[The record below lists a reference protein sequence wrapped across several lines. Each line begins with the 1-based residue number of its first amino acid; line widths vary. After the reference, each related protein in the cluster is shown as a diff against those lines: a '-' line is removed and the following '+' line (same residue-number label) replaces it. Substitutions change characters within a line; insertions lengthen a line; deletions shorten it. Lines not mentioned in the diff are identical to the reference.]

1 MDAVCEGPEGLR
13 NDGGDAAQS
22 WRRAR
27 VLEDDA
33 GPSHHLRLEA
43 RAAALGLDKYAR
55 MRGRAASVHAGTRRA
70 FPRSEPATKSHV
82 SVIFCPP
89 AIFQH
94 PDTAVQVV
102 CGLR

>member
-1 MDAVCEGPEGLR
+1 MNLDMK
-13 NDGGDAAQS
+13 AAIATSSAEPPVAEVMQ
-22 WRRAR
+22 
-27 VLEDDA
+27 
-33 GPSHHLRLEA
+33 RL
-43 RAAALGLDKYAR
+43 LDKYAR

-70 FPRSEPATKSHV
+70 QPRSEPATKSHV